1 MNAVQISGRLAADPE
16 LKHTQSGTPVT
27 SFSVA
32 VDRNRS
38 QNGENNADFFGVVA
52 WRGTAELVCKYWR
65 KGKWIEVSGRLQSRS
80 FEDHNGL
87 KHKVVEIVAESV
99 GFGGVRKN
107 DGAAASNETN
117 PKAATTIVPE
127 YDPAEFEELN
137 DGDLPF

>member
-1 MNAVQISGRLAADPE
+1 MNSAQISGRLAADPE
-16 LKHTQSGTPVT
+16 LKHTPNGTLVT
-27 SFSVA
+27 SFFVA

-65 KGKWIEVSGRLQSRS
+65 KGKWIEVSGRLKSRS
-80 FEDHNGL
+80 FEDRNGL
-87 KHKVVEIVAESV
+87 KHKIVEIVAESV

-107 DGAAASNETN
+107 DDATASNGTR
-117 PKAATTIVPE
+117 PKAAATIVPE
-127 YDPAEFEELN
+127 YDPEEFEELD

>member
-80 FEDHNGL
+80 FEDRNGL

-107 DGAAASNETN
+107 GGAAASNETN
-117 PKAATTIVPE
+117 PKAAATIVPE